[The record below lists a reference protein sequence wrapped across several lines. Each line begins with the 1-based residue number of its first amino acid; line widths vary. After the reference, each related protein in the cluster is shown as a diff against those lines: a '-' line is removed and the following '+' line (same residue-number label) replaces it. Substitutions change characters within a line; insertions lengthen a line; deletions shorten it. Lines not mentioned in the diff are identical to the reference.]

1 MYLDPNSE
9 HYILRPQNYEF
20 KRRNAGYKSV
30 PFGKSVGAKKEGYL
44 KQFKDEDGIMRLN
57 LEGKTVKEISQILKN
72 LADV

>member
-1 MYLDPNSE
+1 M
-9 HYILRPQNYEF
+9 
-20 KRRNAGYKSV
+20 

-44 KQFKDEDGIMRLN
+44 KQFKDKDGIMRLN